1 MDWVLFLAINGV
13 GTLIMLLLLLA
24 IAGSMVYTRAMS
36 HVTFGGVAAYIL
48 KFVMVGLNLYFL
60 VPYLQDE
67 EKNWLGIIAWGLA
80 ALWWLLTKFTAT
92 ITQN

>member
-36 HVTFGGVAAYIL
+36 HALFGGVAAYIL